1 MMRVYPADDPGMP
14 ADVSRADDE
23 ALLQAL
29 KKAASVLKSAD
40 IPFVLAGSYA
50 VYAHGG
56 ASSDHDVDFLIKEE
70 DVGRTLEAM
79 ADAGLKTERPPE
91 DWLVKAYHNGTMV
104 DLIHRPVDR
113 EVDDDTLADSTIMK
127 VAALSMPVLSASTL
141 MVHKLLTFNEHYC
154 DYSRGLPL
162 ARSLRERIDWARVRR
177 DTKESPY
184 AAAFLRLA
192 ELLEIIPPQLETG
205 DA

>member
-1 MMRVYPADDPGMP
+1 MYPADDPGMP

-70 DVGRTLEAM
+70 DVDRTLEAM

-91 DWLVKAYHNGTMV
+91 DWLVKAYHNGTLV

-113 EVDDDTLADSTIMK
+113 EVDDDTLADGTVMK

-154 DYSRGLPL
+154 DFSRGLPL
-162 ARSLRERIDWARVRR
+162 ARSLRERIDWAKVRR
-177 DTKESPY
+177 DTKDSPY

-192 ELLEIIPPQLETG
+192 ELLEIIPPQLQTG